1 MKISLPKPLFKK
13 TGLLEFIKEHQ
24 NWFMIGFVV
33 LLALAFRIWQIGDL
47 PAGINQSEVDV
58 INKLS
63 VLNKNRLWLGGD
75 FTEGAYL
82 YLALIWIKVFG
93 FKVIILRVFSAVL
106 GTLTV
111 FLSYLFVSKW
121 FSQKIAIFTAFLLAI
136 SSFHIT
142 LSRLIVPE
150 IFLPVILLL
159 VFTVLTE
166 AYRSKCI
173 WLFGISGFLVGFGL
187 YSSPAF
193 LFVPI
198 IFLVSGIYFFLKN
211 KKFFLAYK
219 YELGIAALGFLSIIM
234 PFLIAFIQSPIS
246 YLTHF
251 GFNRSGMQILINIGQ
266 IPNLLFLG
274 TPPSFFLNVG
284 TEPLLDPFIF
294 IASVAGFLYALFKIG
309 RRKYFFMITWLV
321 FFSIYAALKRGVQII
336 DLVGILPVLYAF
348 AALILDF
355 VIDLWFKT
363 FPVNKNARVLIVGLI
378 AIFFA
383 LSALYNFDRYFV
395 AYKYSKEV
403 KKEFSATSPI
413 PLK

>member
-1 MKISLPKPLFKK
+1 MKIQLPKLSFPKNNLVGFV
-13 TGLLEFIKEHQ
+13 KEHQ

-33 LLALAFRIWQIGDL
+33 LLALALRIWQIGDL
-47 PAGINQSEVDV
+47 PAGVHVSEVDI
-58 INKLS
+58 INKIS

-75 FTEGAYL
+75 FSEGAYL
-82 YLALIWIKVFG
+82 YLALIWSKIFG
-93 FKVIILRVFSAVL
+93 LKVITLRVFSAVL

-142 LSRLIVPE
+142 LSRLIIPE

-166 AYRSKCI
+166 AYRTKGI
-173 WLFGISGFLVGFGL
+173 WLFGFSGFLIGLGL

-193 LFVPI
+193 LFVPL
-198 IFLVSGIYFFLKN
+198 IFLVSGGYFFLRN

-219 YELGIAALGFLSIIM
+219 YELGIAAIGFLSVFT
-234 PFLIAFIQSPIS
+234 PFLISFIQSPNA

-251 GFNRSGMQILINIGQ
+251 GFNRSGMQILMNIGQ

-274 TPPSFFLNVG
+274 TPPTFFLNVG
-284 TEPLLDPFIF
+284 AEPLLDPFIF
-294 IASVAGFLYALFKIG
+294 VASVAGFLFALFKIG
-309 RRKYFFMITWLV
+309 RRKYFFLITWLM

-348 AALILDF
+348 AALILDY

-363 FPVNKNARVLIVGLI
+363 FPLNKSARVLIVGLI

-403 KKEFSATSPI
+403 KKEFSASSPI
-413 PLK
+413 PLR